1 VCKIRKKTL
10 HGSGMIPH
18 LRQGELKGLFFFG
31 KSNSYPYL
39 CTPFLQEK
47 MASFFMLIPERNLIV
62 KPGWRRPPPQSKLNE
77 F

>member
-10 HGSGMIPH
+10 HDSGWHQPLLH
-18 LRQGELKGLFFFG
+18 GGAKGLFFFG
-31 KSNSYPYL
+31 KSNTYPYL

-62 KPGWRRPPPQSKLNE
+62 KPGWRNPATTKQIE
-77 F
+77 